1 MILFR
6 YFAREVLSATF
17 ATLGILLVIA
27 LAWRFGGYLEQAA
40 AGSLDKEIL
49 AALIFYRLPG
59 FLELTLPVSF
69 FLAVI
74 LAYGRL
80 HVDNE
85 MIVLHACGLSVARVT
100 AMTLALALP
109 VMAAAASVSLWIK
122 PLGERQVEALLAGQA
137 RLTEFDTLGPGRFQV
152 QGGGRRVTYVEAI
165 PEQGRLAGVFINAYQ
180 GEEAGDGPMDTVTL
194 MARRGFTQVD
204 SAGRRRLVMQ
214 DGLRYSGRPGQ
225 GRYQVVRYAEYGRF
239 IEGQDGRGAARV
251 RPRALATAALLGDGS
266 AEALAEFHWRL
277 AMALLTPVLAL
288 LAVPLA
294 KVEPRQGRGARLLPA
309 LALCFAYLL
318 ALSAARSA
326 LEKGSLPLALGL
338 WWLHGLFLLLA
349 ASLYRFEGLSRGLA
363 ASFSR

>member
-17 ATLGILLVIA
+17 ATLGIVLVIA
-27 LAWRFGGYLEQAA
+27 VAWRFGGYLEQAA

-49 AALIFYRLPG
+49 LALMFYRLPG

-85 MIVLHACGLSVARVT
+85 MIVLHSCGLSVGAVT

-109 VMAAAASVSLWIK
+109 VMVAAAGMSLWVT

-152 QGGGRRVTYVEAI
+152 QGGGRRVTYVEEI

-180 GEEAGDGPMDTVTL
+180 GEETGGPMDTVTL
-194 MARRGFTQVD
+194 MAASGFTQVD
-204 SAGRRRLVMQ
+204 AAGRRRLVMQ
-214 DGLRYSGRPGQ
+214 DGVRYSGRPGQ

-239 IEGQDGRGAARV
+239 IEQGGRGAARV
-251 RPRALATAALLGDGS
+251 RPRALATTALLSDGS

-294 KVEPRQGRGARLLPA
+294 KVEPRQGRYNRLLPA
-309 LALCFAYLL
+309 LALCFAYLI
-318 ALSAARSA
+318 ALSAARAA

-338 WWLHGLFLLLA
+338 WWLHGLFLLVA
-349 ASLYRFEGLSRGLA
+349 ASLYRFPQDR
-363 ASFSR
+363 